1 MARWNLKGERD
12 RRGSVNPDAVSI
24 PARREWRGKTGAAR
38 RAPTRLRRSAGGQ
51 LRLTDESTPHTVHAA
66 RGVVGA
72 DERNNAGR
80 PCGTDTS

>member
-38 RAPTRLRRSAGGQ
+38 RAPTRLRRSAG
-51 LRLTDESTPHTVHAA
+51 AA
-66 RGVVGA
+66 ACAGVA
-72 DERNNAGR
+72 DPRADNFG
-80 PCGTDTS
+80 